1 MNAVNPGV
9 IVTEIHK
16 RGGMSDESYDAFLQH
31 SKTTHAMGRVGDV
44 SEVREMGHIR
54 LAFPNARRYRYVAF
68 NYIHTSADYTYY
80 KDVNTAKEGL
90 DKFGQREGRLHGL

>member
-1 MNAVNPGV
+1 MNLVFILYQEAKNGIRVNAVNPGV

-16 RGGMSDESYDAFLQH
+16 RGGMSDESYDTFLQH

-54 LAFPNARRYRYVAF
+54 LAFPNARRYRYVAL
-68 NYIHTSADYTYY
+68 NYIHTSADYT
-80 KDVNTAKEGL
+80 
-90 DKFGQREGRLHGL
+90 